1 MIREIKHRISMPAKL
16 GKFPFLRP
24 ARQRG
29 LLSFAICFSL
39 FTFPFSLVFGA
50 TPAGTII
57 SNTATAA
64 YSADGLIT
72 VTTPSNTVSVTTT
85 VYQTPATIELMKYAP
100 SVLSAET
107 EQVYSTEYQ
116 RSSGSYAN
124 VARPVPLGTTT
135 PLDLSSPLPLVDTE
149 LYKKNE
155 PLFVRVTDLDRN
167 TDSSS
172 IETILVTLKI
182 NETGDTEVLRL
193 KETGQDTGVFMGYI
207 RLVATGTVQYNG
219 VLSIV
224 NSSTI
229 TALYED
235 NLSGVATTMTAKA
248 LVDPYGVVFD
258 SLNGT
263 LLNGAS
269 VTLIDTSTGN
279 PALVYGDDGVS
290 IYPSTVITGGSVT
303 DSKGRIYTLLTG
315 EYRFPYLPPGTYR
328 LAVTP
333 PAGYRAP
340 SIVSTNDIQNLPG
353 APFAI
358 EPGSRGEEFIVNP
371 GPVMHIDI
379 PADPAASLYVV
390 KAASKTSVSQGDFLQ
405 YRVAVENTV
414 TSISANNVV
423 LSDRLPLGFRYRK
436 GSLKVNGA
444 AAGEPSIA
452 GDGRTISVNIGS
464 IAAGKKAEITYIA
477 EVTVA
482 ARPGRAVNMA
492 SAVSS
497 GGAASNIARVT
508 VQVKEALFSG
518 KSFIAGK
525 VVANGCNEEN
535 DDAEKGVEGVRIY
548 LEDGAYVLTDKKG
561 MYHFEGV
568 KPGTH
573 VVQLDTATIPEDY
586 EIQFCAQNT
595 AFASTSYSQFV
606 DIQGG
611 TLWRADFYLKEKPRP
626 EPVELKGE
634 AGIELKSAPEGVNI
648 VDFKVPVHVSK
659 VPLKNLRLTAMLPQ
673 GLSYINGSSRL
684 GEAELPDPLVM
695 ENALTYRLGD
705 VEADWTGEVR
715 FKAGISAE
723 AVDKELVTKALLT
736 FDTSLLKNQRT
747 PVAENALIIKPKAED
762 AKISEM
768 ALHPH
773 FEEFIAE
780 LSKEDMAMLDKV
792 IVELKKFS
800 IEHVF
805 VTGHTDSTGIR
816 KRSKHI
822 FADNYALSLGRAKSV
837 ADYIAKA
844 LNLSPE
850 QVTVEGKGPDRPIA
864 SNKTKEGRAINRR
877 VELRIPAKAGGGGA
891 EFKNIQGE
899 SGLKTVEFTEKM
911 EIGKEPKAEK
921 KGIDKKT
928 MPEFDDE
935 WLEKAQPG
943 LEWLWP
949 SEGFN
954 PPIPSLKAAIKHDP
968 AKKLKLFIN
977 GAEVDPVTFDS
988 VIKREDGKVAVS
1000 FWFGIGLF
1008 EGDNFFEAV
1017 EYNNN
1022 IESGRIKYTV
1032 HYSSPPVKAEVVLEK
1047 SMLTADGKTPPVIA
1061 IRLTDKDGYPA
1072 REGVIGEWTVD
1083 PPYIALQKVE
1093 DLQKDPLNASKGNS
1107 FKYQVADDGVAFI
1120 KLQPTTRTGE
1130 ALLKFNISSGV
1141 QEMKVWLNPGDRDW
1155 ILVGLAE
1162 GSAGYNT
1169 IKGNMENLSDSD
1181 EEEKLYKDGRLAF
1194 FAKGKVKG
1202 EWLLTAAYDSD
1213 KTWRAKNNNSLYGI
1227 IDPDTYYTLYGDASQ
1242 QQYEAA
1248 SARPLYI
1255 KIERD
1260 RFYALFG
1267 DFNTGLAV
1275 TELSRYS
1282 RNLNGFKSEMKG
1294 EKFDFNIFV
1303 SDTNQ
1308 AFVKDEIRGD
1318 GTSGLY
1324 RLSRKNIVLN
1334 SESVTIETRDRFKS
1348 EVIISSQKLSRHVD
1362 YSIDYDS
1369 GDIYLKT
1376 PASPT
1381 DGNFNPVYI
1390 VVEYES
1396 YDSLDSAYNYGGRGA
1411 VRGFDNAI
1419 ELGVT
1424 RIHEGRTGG
1433 EGDLS
1438 GIDATVNLDNDTK
1451 LKTEYAETS
1460 TELYRA
1466 SSRGSAYLAELSHK
1480 SDTMEG
1486 KAYIREQNGSF
1497 GLGQQRGSEMGTRKL
1512 GIDGIYRFDNL
1523 TSLRSNIYRQY
1534 NLATDAVRDVVE
1546 AQVKYA
1552 EKQYDLHAGLRY
1564 AQDVMGDSTVNKS
1577 EQLLLGGQYRLL
1589 DDKLTLRLDRDQSL
1603 LGNNESSDFPSRT
1616 TMGADYKLGDSA
1628 SLFID
1633 QEFTQGN
1640 KEDTEATHIGLKAS
1654 PWSNGQ
1660 INSSVGQE
1668 SRENGTRVF
1677 SSLGLKQ
1684 AWQVTEKWTVDGG
1697 LDRSS
1702 TIKNDGGNTQF
1713 NTNVPASSGGAD
1725 FTAASLGAGYKEK
1738 KWSWTGRVEMRDA
1751 KNEDKFGVFSAVNG
1765 EPAEGV
1771 GMAAGLQAFKTES
1784 STAGA
1789 KINTNLR
1796 LSAAYRPEKTKW
1808 IVLDRLDFLT
1818 DEQKGASFNFNNWRV
1833 VNNLNTNY
1841 KLNFKTQLALQYGAK
1856 YMKETIDSSDYS
1868 GYTDLFGLELR
1879 YDLTQRW
1886 DIGIRCS
1893 VLHSWSAD
1901 LFKYSYGPSIGY
1913 NMAKNVW
1920 ISVGYNIAGF
1930 KDSDFSKADFTSE
1943 GPFIKFRFKFDHES
1957 VRDAVKWVSG
1967 Q

>member
-1 MIREIKHRISMPAKL
+1 MAQTNKHSFLAAVAFWLPA
-16 GKFPFLRP
+16 
-24 ARQRG
+24 
-29 LLSFAICFSL
+29 L
-39 FTFPFSLVFGA
+39 FFYAASGAMGAA

-64 YSADGLIT
+64 YLADGMLSVAT
-72 VTTPSNTVSVTTT
+72 LSNTVSVTTT
-85 VYQTPATIELMKYAP
+85 KYQTPATIELMKYAP
-100 SVLSAET
+100 SVLNAET

-124 VARPVPLGTTT
+124 VSRPVPLGSTT
-135 PLDLSSPLPLVDTE
+135 PLDLSSPLPLVDAE

-155 PLFVRVTDLDRN
+155 PLFVRVTDLDQN
-167 TDSSS
+167 TDPARV
-172 IETILVTLKI
+172 ETILITLKI

-193 KETGQDTGVFMGYI
+193 KETGANTGVFMGYI

-224 NSSTI
+224 SSSTI
-229 TALYED
+229 TASYED
-235 NLSGVATTMTAKA
+235 NLSGVTTTITAKA

-263 LLNGAS
+263 LLNGAT
-269 VTLIDTSTGN
+269 VTLMNTSTGS

-290 IYPSTVITGGSVT
+290 IYPSTVITGGTVK
-303 DSKGRIYTLLTG
+303 DSKGNVYTFSTG
-315 EYRFPYLPPGTYR
+315 EYRFPSLLPGTYR
-328 LAVTP
+328 LAVIP
-333 PAGYRAP
+333 PAGYRTP
-340 SIVSTNDIQNLPG
+340 SVVSTEDIQKISG
-353 APFAI
+353 SSFAI
-358 EPGSRGEEFIVNP
+358 ETGSRGEDFIVNP
-371 GPVMHIDI
+371 GPIIHIDI

-390 KAASKTSVSQGDFLQ
+390 KTASKTSVSQGDFLQ
-405 YRVAVENTV
+405 YRVTVENTV
-414 TSISANNVV
+414 SSISANNVTV
-423 LSDRLPLGFRYRK
+423 SDRLPLGFRYRK
-436 GSLKVNGA
+436 GSLKVNGG
-444 AAGEPSIA
+444 AAGEPVIA
-452 GDGRTISVNIGS
+452 SDGRTISVNIGN
-464 IAAGKKAEITYIA
+464 IAAGKTSDITYIV

-492 SAVSS
+492 SAASAD
-497 GGAASNIARVT
+497 GAASNIARVS
-508 VQVKEALFSG
+508 VQVKEELFSS

-525 VVANGCNEEN
+525 VVANGCNEES
-535 DDAEKGVEGVRIY
+535 DDAEKGVEGIRIY

-561 MYHFEGV
+561 LYHFEGI

-573 VVQLDTATIPEDY
+573 VVQLDKATIPKNY
-586 EIQFCAQNT
+586 EIQFCRQNT
-595 AFASTSYSQFV
+595 AFASTPYSQFV
-606 DIQGG
+606 DMQGG
-611 TLWRADFYLKEKPRP
+611 TLWRADFYLAEKPNKII
-626 EPVELKGE
+626 ELKGE
-634 AGIELKSAPEGVNI
+634 AGIELKSSLAAGQPPSSPFSKGEFNA
-648 VDFKVPVHVSK
+648 VDFRIPVHVSK
-659 VPLKNLRLTAMLPQ
+659 VPLKNMRLTAMLPQ

-695 ENALTYRLGD
+695 ENALTYSMGD
-705 VEADWTGEVR
+705 VESGWNGEVR
-715 FKAGISAE
+715 FKASIGAQ
-723 AVDKELVTKALLT
+723 AGDKELVTKALLT

-747 PVAENALIIKPKAED
+747 PVAENALIIKPKTED
-762 AKISEM
+762 ARVSEM
-768 ALHPH
+768 TLHPH

-780 LSKEDMAMLDKV
+780 LSKEDMVMLDKV
-792 IVELKKFS
+792 IEELKKLS

-822 FADNYALSLGRAKSV
+822 FADNYALSMGRAKSV
-837 ADYIAKA
+837 ADYIANA
-844 LNLSPE
+844 LNLSST
-850 QVTVEGKGPDRPIA
+850 QVTVEGKGPDKPVA
-864 SNKTKEGRAINRR
+864 SNKTKEGRAMNRR
-877 VELRIPAKAGGGGA
+877 VELRILAKTGGGGA
-891 EFKNIQGE
+891 EVKNIQGE
-899 SGLKTVEFTEKM
+899 SGIKSVEVTEKR
-911 EIGKEPKAEK
+911 EAGKEFEGEK
-921 KGIDKKT
+921 KEIDKKI
-928 MPEFDDE
+928 MPEFDNE

-954 PPIPSLKAAIKHDP
+954 PPIPSLKVAIKHDP
-968 AKKLKLFIN
+968 AKKLKLFMN
-977 GAEVDPVTFDS
+977 GEEVDPVSFDS
-988 VIKREDGKVAVS
+988 IIKRQDGKVAVS

-1017 EYNNN
+1017 EYNNDV
-1022 IESGRIKYTV
+1022 ESGRIKYTV
-1032 HYSSPPVKAEVVLEK
+1032 HYSRPPVKAEVILEK
-1047 SMLTADGKTPPVIA
+1047 SMLIADGKTPPVIA
-1061 IRLTDKDGYPA
+1061 VRLTDKDGYPA
-1072 REGVIGEWTVD
+1072 REGVIGEYSVD
-1083 PPYIALQKVE
+1083 PPYIALQKIE
-1093 DLQKDPLNASKGNS
+1093 DLQNDPLNVSKSNS
-1107 FKYQVADDGVAFI
+1107 FKYQVADDGIALI
-1120 KLQPTTRTGE
+1120 KLQPTTKTGE
-1130 ALLKFNISSGV
+1130 ALLKFNLSSGI
-1141 QEMKVWLNPGDRDW
+1141 QEMKTWLKPGDRDW
-1155 ILVGLAE
+1155 ILVGLGE
-1162 GSAGYNT
+1162 GTAGYNT
-1169 IKGNMENLSDSD
+1169 VKGNMENLSDSD
-1181 EEEKLYKDGRLAF
+1181 EKENLYKDGRLAF
-1194 FAKGKVKG
+1194 FAKGKIKG

-1213 KTWRAKNNNSLYGI
+1213 KSWRAKNNNSLYGI

-1248 SARPLYI
+1248 SARPLYL

-1267 DFNTGLAV
+1267 DFDTGLTM

-1294 EKFDFNIFV
+1294 EKFDFNIFI

-1334 SESVTIETRDRFKS
+1334 SESVTIETRNRFKS

-1362 YSIDYDS
+1362 YSIDYES

-1411 VRGFDNAI
+1411 VRGFDNAV

-1438 GIDATVNLDNDTK
+1438 GIDATVNLDSDTK
-1451 LKTEYAETS
+1451 LKTEYAATS
-1460 TELYRA
+1460 TELYRT

-1486 KAYIREQNGSF
+1486 KAYIREQMGNF

-1523 TSLRSNIYRQY
+1523 TSLQSNIYRQY

-1589 DDKLTLRLDRDQSL
+1589 DEKLTLRLDRDQSL
-1603 LGNNESSDFPSRT
+1603 LGNNDNSSDFPSRT
-1616 TMGADYKLGDSA
+1616 IMGADYKLGDSA

-1633 QEFTQGN
+1633 EEFTQGK
-1640 KEDTEATHIGLKAS
+1640 KEDTETTHIGLKAS

-1684 AWQVTEKWTVDGG
+1684 AWQVTEKWTLDGG

-1713 NTNVPASSGGAD
+1713 NANVPASSGGAD

-1751 KNEDKFGVFSAVNG
+1751 KNEDKLGVFSAVNG

-1784 STAGA
+1784 ATAGTE
-1789 KINTNLR
+1789 INTNLR

-1808 IVLDRLDFLT
+1808 IVLDRLDFIT
-1818 DEQKGASFNFNNWRV
+1818 DEQKGASFNFNNWRI

-1841 KLNFKTQLALQYGAK
+1841 RLNFKTQLALQYGAK
-1856 YMKETIDSSDYS
+1856 YMKETIDNNEYS

-1879 YDLTQRW
+1879 YDLTQTW
-1886 DIGIRCS
+1886 DIGLRGSI
-1893 VLHSWSAD
+1893 LHSWNTEQ
-1901 LFKYSYGPSIGY
+1901 FKYSYGPSIGY
-1913 NMAKNVW
+1913 NVAKNIW
-1920 ISVGYNIAGF
+1920 LSVGYNLAGF
-1930 KDSDFSKADFTSE
+1930 RDRDFSKADFTSE
-1943 GPFIKFRFKFDHES
+1943 GPFIKFRLKFDQES
-1957 VRDAVKWVSG
+1957 ARDAVKWFAG